1 MKKFNLHCTVE
12 GSDKS
17 HIIRVKKVVSV
28 SARASV
34 EESDC
39 TQNNCV
45 FFLIN
50 KVKRNFLKASCRKQL
65 AFKISFKPCL
75 HNMCHEPL
83 FLQAVDLPFLKE
95 QQDLSLNLSN
105 ADRPISHLFC
115 VVTHQVTES
124 YLFMLI
130 LHNKLKLSLL
140 PRSKM
145 RLKAT
150 DRLSFQLS
158 LKVCQLTSVLAF

>member
-1 MKKFNLHCTVE
+1 MNKFNLCCTME

-17 HIIRVKKVVSV
+17 HIIRMKDVVSV
-28 SARASV
+28 SARVCV
-34 EESDC
+34 EANDC
-39 TQNNCV
+39 TQNSCA
-45 FFLIN
+45 FFLMN
-50 KVKRNFLKASCRKQL
+50 EVNRNFLKASCRKRL
-65 AFKISFKPCL
+65 AFKISSKPCL
-75 HNMCHEPL
+75 HNHEPL

-95 QQDLSLNLSN
+95 QQDLNLNLSN

-115 VVTHQVTES
+115 VMTHQVTES

-158 LKVCQLTSVLAF
+158 LKVSQLTSVLAF